1 MMKPGIFKIGGDY
14 SDIIYKRLLS
24 KKEKEKKEKKE
35 KQKSSKSLLPLK
47 ATDDEKKVSAMIR
60 GAGVKQEVGD
70 KAAQKAQV
78 SISEAIKQGQKK
90 A

>member
-1 MMKPGIFKIGGDY
+1 MKPGIFKIGGDY

-24 KKEKEKKEKKE
+24 KKEKEKKE

>member
-1 MMKPGIFKIGGDY
+1 MKPGIFKIGGDY

-24 KKEKEKKEKKE
+24 KKEKEKKE

-70 KAAQKAQV
+70 NAAQKAQV

>member
-24 KKEKEKKEKKE
+24 KKEKEKKE

>member
-24 KKEKEKKEKKE
+24 KKEKKE